1 MTSPAEV
8 RELLQYLDPKTRAEL
23 YALLNRDKTLWRP
36 LPGPQS
42 MAYHLKVDVLGFGG
56 AAGGGKSD
64 LAIGKALTQFDK
76 TAYFRREGTELTAVE
91 DRIEEILGH
100 KDNYN
105 GQKRIWRPM
114 PDVQIEFGSV
124 PNLGDERKYQGRP
137 RSLLVIDEA
146 ANWLEQQVRF
156 LMGWVRTTKVDQRT
170 QTLLCFNPP
179 TNAEGR
185 WIIKFFAPWLDDKY
199 PAPAAPGEI
208 RYFVMIDGEEREWP
222 DGMPFTHKGEL
233 VTPQSRSFVP
243 SRITDNPYLMG
254 TGYMATLQAMPEPLR
269 SQMLYGD
276 FKAGMEDDAM
286 QVIPTAWVEAAQ
298 ARWTKKDPKPEMDS
312 VGVDVARGGKDETV
326 ISRRHGWW
334 FDELLA
340 YAGKSTP
347 DGPSVAGV
355 AIATARDVAP
365 IHVDIIGVG
374 ASPYDFL
381 KAAGVDVFGVNVAEA
396 CDQLDK
402 SGKLKFFNLRSY
414 LWWRM
419 RELLDPTANNGI
431 ALPPDSRLLAD
442 LTAPKWELRTSKI
455 YVQGRDDLLKTLGRS
470 PDYASAVILASLE
483 TPKAVS
489 PIRGGGV
496 PSGGSLGH
504 DPFAFMSRE

>member
-1 MTSPAEV
+1 
-8 RELLQYLDPKTRAEL
+8 
-23 YALLNRDKTLWRP
+23 
-36 LPGPQS
+36 
-42 MAYHLKVDVLGFGG
+42 
-56 AAGGGKSD
+56 
-64 LAIGKALTQFDK
+64 
-76 TAYFRREGTELTAVE
+76 
-91 DRIEEILGH
+91 
-100 KDNYN
+100 
-105 GQKRIWRPM
+105 
-114 PDVQIEFGSV
+114 
-124 PNLGDERKYQGRP
+124 
-137 RSLLVIDEA
+137 
-146 ANWLEQQVRF
+146 
-156 LMGWVRTTKVDQRT
+156 
-170 QTLLCFNPP
+170 
-179 TNAEGR
+179 
-185 WIIKFFAPWLDDKY
+185 
-199 PAPAAPGEI
+199 
-208 RYFVMIDGEEREWP
+208 
-222 DGMPFTHKGEL
+222 
-233 VTPQSRSFVP
+233 
-243 SRITDNPYLMG
+243 
-254 TGYMATLQAMPEPLR
+254 
-269 SQMLYGD
+269 
-276 FKAGMEDDAM
+276 
-286 QVIPTAWVEAAQ
+286 
-298 ARWTKKDPKPEMDS
+298 
-312 VGVDVARGGKDETV
+312 
-326 ISRRHGWW
+326 
-334 FDELLA
+334 
-340 YAGKSTP
+340 
-347 DGPSVAGV
+347 VAGV
-355 AIATARDVAP
+355 AIAAARDVAP